1 MNFLLSFLIKLPLFN
16 RLIPSI
22 GIRLLKLLKK
32 NRGYFKIGDT
42 KMFLDFL
49 DPIDRHL
56 ILHQKYEHEEIL
68 ILNEL
73 IKKHCANYFFDIG
86 SNCGFYSIKLA
97 QIFKKLKIL
106 SFEPNV
112 EAYYKFK
119 KTLSINPN
127 LSGKVTLYN
136 FGLSDINSTL
146 KMRSKIKHGYAQTG
160 GSILHNNQNFKNIKI
175 FDAKFKIADYLFNIN
190 NSVLAIKIDVEGQE
204 YNVLQGLKKIINKNN
219 CILQLEIFDENYN
232 KLNNFL
238 VENKFYKINEIKKR
252 FNYFY
257 TNIKS

>member
-1 MNFLLSFLIKLPLFN
+1 MNFLLSILIKLPFFK

-22 GIRLLKLLKK
+22 GIRMLKILKK
-32 NRGYFKIGDT
+32 NRGYFKIGNT
-42 KMFLDFL
+42 KMYLDFL
-49 DPIDRHL
+49 DPIDRYI

-97 QIFKKLKIL
+97 KIFKKLKIF

-119 KTLSINPN
+119 KTLSVNTY
-127 LSGKVTLYN
+127 LSEKITLYN
-136 FGLSDINSTL
+136 FGLSYVNSSL
-146 KMRSKIKHGYAQTG
+146 KMRAKIKHGYAQTG
-160 GSILHNNQNFKNIKI
+160 GSVLHNNQNLKNIKI
-175 FDAKFKIADYLFNIN
+175 FDANFKVADELFDIS

-204 YNVLQGLKKIINKNN
+204 YNVLQGLKKIINSNK
-219 CILQLEIFDENYN
+219 CILQLEIFSKNYN
-232 KLNNFL
+232 KVNNFL
-238 VENKFYKINEIKKR
+238 VENKFYKINEVKKG

-257 TNIKS
+257 TNIEQ